1 MKIKGAIF
9 DMDGVLLNSEI
20 LYQRF
25 WLMALEHFG
34 YNPEPEQMLQLQSL
48 SGKNAEKKL
57 KEFFGEQL
65 DYQRTKQKRIE
76 LMDSYIEQN
85 GVEMKNGA
93 DTTLKALKEMGLRTA
108 LATSSPSERAKN
120 HLSRVG
126 IYDYFDKYICGEM
139 VQNSKPA
146 PDIYLMACEK
156 LGLNPDECI
165 AVEDSQNGAISAIT
179 AGCRTIVVPD
189 ISPCSD
195 KVLKEAFAVTDSII
209 NIPKIISAY
218 V

>member
-34 YNPEPEQMLQLQSL
+34 YKPEPEQMLQLQSL
-48 SGKNAEKKL
+48 SGKNAERKL